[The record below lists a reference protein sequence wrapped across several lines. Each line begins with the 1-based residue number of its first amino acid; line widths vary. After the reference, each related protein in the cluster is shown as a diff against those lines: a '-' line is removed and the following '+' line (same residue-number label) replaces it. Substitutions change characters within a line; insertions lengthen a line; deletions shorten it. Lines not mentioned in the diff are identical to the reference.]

1 MTFIAFVN
9 IVMEGIFK
17 SQIIE
22 LVGIFDSECHSSN
35 YCFGGSPAHRNQS
48 GCIEK
53 SRPDRTFPKIFLNSA
68 LLHIPANNLD
78 HLLSL
83 ISYLDLVEPVTAPI
97 TSLTNKPRIEIIEG
111 VIVMAEVIGRED
123 KGSIHRVANIF
134 IL

>member
-1 MTFIAFVN
+1 M
-9 IVMEGIFK
+9 
-17 SQIIE
+17 
-22 LVGIFDSECHSSN
+22 
-35 YCFGGSPAHRNQS
+35 
-48 GCIEK
+48 
-53 SRPDRTFPKIFLNSA
+53 
-68 LLHIPANNLD
+68 PANNLD

-83 ISYLDLVEPVTAPI
+83 ISYLDLVEPVAAPI